1 MAKYT
6 QDPALP
12 SHGKR
17 ANADNAG
24 TIRVRITRDASF
36 IITMEPEAFDLYL
49 NINPTAKTYNATVE
63 YEANFGE
70 KKNVVPV
77 VVPDDVIEDVIKLSG
92 DKTFMALKNNG
103 IFPDMVMLDGND
115 VKISVKADTGNV
127 VLDSNM
133 LEDTLWNGEIVIK
146 DAIIQTPFDRLAA
159 IAFKLLGIEPEPEI
173 DEDEEEN

>member
-6 QDPALP
+6 QDPTLP

-17 ANADNAG
+17 AKADNAG
-24 TIRVRITRDASF
+24 TIRVRITRDAGL

-49 NINPTAKTYNATVE
+49 NINPTANIYNATVE

-77 VVPDDVIEDVIKLSG
+77 VVPADVIEDVIKLTG
-92 DKTFMALKNNG
+92 NKTFMSLKNIG

-115 VKISVKADTGNV
+115 VKISVKSDAGNV
-127 VLDSNM
+127 TLDSNM
-133 LEDTLWNGEIVIK
+133 LEDTLWNGKIAIK
-146 DAIIQTPFDRLAA
+146 DNIIQTPFDRLAA
-159 IAFKLLGIEPEPEI
+159 IAFNLLGIEPEPEI